1 MRTPKNTIA
10 LILRAAR
17 LAAGAALF
25 ILSSASFAEV
35 PLEEFTK
42 LPLYNDLKI
51 SPTGEYLAATV
62 RDDDG
67 QASLLIMRTDGSE
80 ITARVSGFRNY
91 FINNFFWANDERI
104 VASLGRQYGSLD
116 APSSTHELV
125 AVNWD
130 GKRKEWLFGR
140 GREGNVTFDRTYK
153 VANLLNRLDDDKKN
167 ILVAVND
174 YARPNST
181 FTEVYKLNIY
191 SGRMS
196 KVTTAPARGAQVVT
210 DNNGDVRLAISVNPD
225 DKNATVVHRRD
236 KKRWN
241 LLGTYHGKEGMITPV
256 AFAPD
261 NEVLYML
268 DNRETDTDSLYSFDT
283 NSEETEL
290 VYTHDFVDISR
301 VEFAPGGHL
310 LGVYTEPDYPEFIP
324 LGQGH
329 ELAAPLASVRN
340 ALKGFRVRPTSM
352 TRDGNLAI
360 IGANSDRVPG
370 MFFMFNVETNQ
381 LSKIVSV
388 LTGIDAKQMRPMEP
402 YKLKVRDGT
411 EMYAYL
417 TRPDDS
423 DGPFPMVVLPHGGP
437 HGVRD
442 YWAYNPDVQMLASR
456 GYAVLQVNF
465 RGSGGY
471 GRDFLYTGY
480 GKWGTLM
487 QDDLTDA
494 TLWAI
499 DSGIAAKDQ
508 VCIYGASYG
517 GYAAM
522 MGVVREPDLYQ
533 CAIAYVGVYDLELMF
548 EKGDIPTRD
557 SGITFLKEAV
567 GEDKQ
572 DLRSRSPLHNIHRL
586 KVPVFIVHG
595 GEDYRVDVEHA
606 YRLRDRLDE
615 LGKPYEWMLKKKE
628 AHGFY
633 RPENRLE
640 LYERM
645 LAFLDRYIGP
655 DAPPTQEA
663 SAQ

>member
-1 MRTPKNTIA
+1 V
-10 LILRAAR
+10 AR
-17 LAAGAALF
+17 LATGVALLL
-25 ILSSASFAEV
+25 LSLASFAEI

-51 SPTGEYLAATV
+51 SPTGDYLAATV

-80 ITARVSGFRNY
+80 ITARVTGFRNY
-91 FINNFFWANDERI
+91 FISNFFWANDERI
-104 VASLGRQYGSLD
+104 VATLGRQYGSLD
-116 APSSTHELV
+116 APSGTHEIV

-140 GREGNVTFDRTYK
+140 GAEPGVTFDRTYK
-153 VANLLNRLDDDKKN
+153 VASLLNRLDDDKKH

-174 YARPNST
+174 FAQANST
-181 FTEVYKLNIY
+181 FTEVHRLNIY

-196 KVTTAPARGAQVVT
+196 TITRAPRRGAQIVS
-210 DNNGDVRLAISVNPD
+210 DSDGNVRLAVSVDPD
-225 DKNATVVHRRD
+225 NRNATVVHQHD
-236 KKRWN
+236 GKRWN
-241 LLGTYHGKEGMITPV
+241 LLGTYHGKEGTITPV

-261 NEVLYML
+261 NEILYIL
-268 DNRETDTDSLYSFDT
+268 DNRETGTDSLYSFNT
-283 NSEETEL
+283 TSEETEL
-290 VYTHDFVDISR
+290 LYTHDVVDISG
-301 VEFAPGGHL
+301 VEFAPDGHL
-310 LGVYTEPDYPEFIP
+310 LGVYTEPDYPEFIA
-324 LGQGH
+324 LNETH
-329 ELAAPLASVRN
+329 ALATPLASVQN
-340 ALKGFRVRPTSM
+340 ALKGYRVRPTSM

-360 IGANSDRVPG
+360 IGANSDRMPG
-370 MFFMFNVETNQ
+370 MYFMFNVETNR

-388 LTGIDAKQMRPMEP
+388 LPGIDADQLRPMEP
-402 YKLKVRDGT
+402 YKLTVRDGT

-417 TRPDDS
+417 TRPDDG

-442 YWAYNPDVQMLASR
+442 YWAYSADVQVLASR
-456 GYAVLQVNF
+456 GYAVLQVNY

-471 GRDFLYTGY
+471 GRDFLYAGY

-499 DSGIAAKDQ
+499 DAGIADRDR

-548 EKGDIPTRD
+548 EKGDIPDRD
-557 SGITFLKEAV
+557 AGVTFLKEAV
-567 GEDKQ
+567 GEDEK
-572 DLRSRSPLHNIHRL
+572 DLRSRSPLHHIAKL
-586 KVPVFIVHG
+586 KAPVFIVHG
-595 GEDYRVDVEHA
+595 GEDFRVDVEHA
-606 YRLRDRLDE
+606 YRLRERMEE
-615 LGKPYEWMLKKKE
+615 LGKPYEWMLKEKE
-628 AHGFY
+628 GHGFY

-640 LYERM
+640 LYQRM
-645 LAFLDRYIGP
+645 LAFLGKYIGP
-655 DAPPTQEA
+655 DTTQSSE
-663 SAQ
+663 SDH